1 MGHWMKKTNP
11 TEIER
16 KVISSVKKEMDQPR
30 LTESVRKGFRAMV
43 AERAAAPT
51 TTA

>member
-1 MGHWMKKTNP
+1 MKKKTRIEN
-11 TEIER
+11 ER
-16 KVISSVKKEMDQPR
+16 KIVSRETREMVQPR

-43 AERAAAPT
+43 VEKPAAPS

>member
-1 MGHWMKKTNP
+1 MKKTNQ

-16 KVISSVKKEMDQPR
+16 KIISSVKREMDQPR

-43 AERAAAPT
+43 VEKPAAPS